1 MGHAAAGVWG
11 MELGVG
17 DGREEKRDS
26 DELLDAPTAAGWVE
40 LRDGGRKEEVGVVN
54 DVTKKGCDEAITVV
68 IEASSEE
75 ERRRL
80 EVGG

>member
-1 MGHAAAGVWG
+1 

-40 LRDGGRKEEVGVVN
+40 LRDGGRKEEVGVII
-54 DVTKKGCDEAITVV
+54 DVTKKRCDEAMYRFAIFTHFHSF
-68 IEASSEE
+68 ALKCSK
-75 ERRRL
+75 L
-80 EVGG
+80 EPLS